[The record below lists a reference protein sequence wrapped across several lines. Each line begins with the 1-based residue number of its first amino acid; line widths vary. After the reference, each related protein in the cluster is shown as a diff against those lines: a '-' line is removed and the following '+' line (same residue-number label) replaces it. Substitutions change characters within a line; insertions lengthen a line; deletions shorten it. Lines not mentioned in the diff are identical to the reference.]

1 MSSVGP
7 GVIELRVH
15 AGAAF
20 RVLYV
25 ARYEEAVYVL
35 HAFEKRTRKTS
46 EVDVALARKR
56 LRDLIRSRAG
66 R

>member
-1 MSSVGP
+1 M
-7 GVIELRVH
+7 ELRVH
-15 AGAAF
+15 AGAEF

-25 ARYEEAVYVL
+25 ARFEEAVYVL
-35 HAFEKRTRKTS
+35 HAFEKRTRRTS

-56 LRDLIRSRAG
+56 LRDLIRWRAG